1 MKVLDG
7 REVMGRNEYA
17 RHRGDTPNAV
27 AKAEASGRIKEAVLR
42 DESGAFIG
50 IDWKKADELWAHN
63 TDADQAARNG
73 KIGAG
78 AGQAGIPAPA
88 AAGGSDE
95 LPLAQPPTDAGAI
108 ATAAGGGGKD
118 PHGLLAARAV
128 SAKYQARQDELKY
141 LETIGALVST
151 EDMKT
156 VGARRYRALRDRL
169 RAIPDR
175 VSASLAAEH
184 DQAQVHATLQAEID
198 RALYELS
205 DLARAEAA
213 GGAPERLAA

>member
-7 REVMGRNEYA
+7 RELMGRNEYA

-27 AKAEASGRIKEAVLR
+27 AKAEASGRIKAAVLR
-42 DESGAFIG
+42 DASGAFIG
-50 IDWKKADELWAHN
+50 IDWRKADELWAHN

-73 KIGAG
+73 KVG
-78 AGQAGIPAPA
+78 A
-88 AAGGSDE
+88 AAIQGAAPLLAASGLSGE
-95 LPLAQPPTDAGAI
+95 LPLDRATTSAGATTTTPS
-108 ATAAGGGGKD
+108 ANAKD
-118 PHGLLAARAV
+118 PHGLLAARAE
-128 SAKYQARQDELKY
+128 SAKYQARQDELKF
-141 LETIGALVST
+141 LETIGAVVST
-151 EDMKT
+151 EEMKT

-205 DLARAEAA
+205 DLARTEAA